1 MSKLIVAIPW
11 TFPNADSSAVVS
23 DKTNSRNHWEYDFV
37 LANHDAT
44 NLINSSKAPMELLP
58 SAEVTVLVAP
68 AKALSWHQIDLPKV
82 PRTRM
87 RSALDGLLEERL
99 LDDTQALAF
108 ALAPDAN
115 QGKAASKTWVAV
127 CEKAWLS
134 NAISLFESNG
144 HRVTQVVPE
153 FSPAHTTSPES
164 VFITGVP
171 EDAYVTRINSS
182 GILTLPLKNSQQA
195 QHKVSS
201 GHTEMV
207 DLHEETWV
215 HAEPAVAELAEK
227 NLSQHVTIRQ
237 ISTGLLQCA
246 QSNWDLA
253 QFENKLSGDSE
264 FIKRFRRK
272 LRSFWVDSQWRPVRW
287 GLLGIFLVNVIGLN
301 AWAWHQKSSLAEKK
315 SQVALLLTQSFPNVK
330 TVVDPQLQMDK
341 EMALLRQAAGAVSM
355 QSFETLL
362 SVFSLAN
369 QSGVVKKTPN
379 TIEFTGNKLVLT
391 GIELAANELTAV
403 QAKLKQ
409 SGYAIKMEGD
419 RATITWQAGS

>member
-23 DKTNSRNHWEYDFV
+23 DKTSSRNHWEYDFV

-44 NLINSSKAPMELLP
+44 NLINSSKAPIELLP

-99 LDDTQALAF
+99 LDDTQSLAF
-108 ALAPDAN
+108 ALAPDAT
-115 QGKAASKTWVAV
+115 QGKTASKTWVAV
-127 CEKAWLS
+127 CEKAWLT
-134 NAISLFESNG
+134 NAITLFESNG

-153 FSPAHTTSPES
+153 FSPAQTTSPES
-164 VFITGVP
+164 VFVTGVP
-171 EDAYVTRINSS
+171 EDVYVTRINSS
-182 GILTLPLKNSQQA
+182 WILTLPLQNSQQA
-195 QHKVSS
+195 QHNVSS
-201 GHTEMV
+201 SQTVMADH
-207 DLHEETWV
+207 HEETWV
-215 HAEPAVAELAEK
+215 YAEPAVAELAEK
-227 NLSQHVTIRQ
+227 NLSQHVTIRLL
-237 ISTGLLQCA
+237 STGLLQSA

-272 LRSFWVDSQWRPVRW
+272 LRSFWIDSQWRPVRW

-315 SQVALLLTQSFPNVK
+315 SQVAQLLTQSFPNVK
-330 TVVDPQLQMDK
+330 TVVEPQLQMDK
-341 EMALLRQAAGAVSM
+341 EMSLLRQATGAVSM
-355 QSFETLL
+355 QNFETML
-362 SVFSLAN
+362 SAISLAN
-369 QSGVVKKTPN
+369 QASAVSKTPK

-391 GIELAANELTAV
+391 GIELTANELTAV

-409 SGYAIKMEGD
+409 SGYAIKMEGN
-419 RATITWQAGS
+419 RTTITWQAGS